1 VRDLISAEPFS
12 PIEHSVR
19 NAVSELMNTKLPV
32 TIISEANLQGSL
44 SVAPIEAALL
54 ESNIQYRRRLGS
66 HISDGMEN
74 CIIIETS
81 REGTG
86 AEWNAERNI
95 LTVTETMSVALS
107 GHQGDPKIGPL
118 TTVSIC
124 HCIAQLI
131 SPSGPKVR
139 RMRPWALSGNWIHNC
154 MDMTYDPVY
163 ASLKDTLRSEG
174 SIRVVP
180 ITEVPM
186 PNVEN
191 LDFIDSEKLREISSR
206 WYSMGNEGRART
218 ISHLVRGALQSTTPS
233 TSRLEEIVWSCIMAP
248 GWKSDLASQIR
259 LSSSIWKDN
268 DKRNASSRII
278 DSLIRNGNL

>member
-1 VRDLISAEPFS
+1 MRDLVSAEPFS
-12 PIEHSVR
+12 SIELSVR
-19 NAVSELMNTKLPV
+19 TAVSELMDSKLPV

-66 HISDGMEN
+66 TMSDGMKN

-81 REGTG
+81 REGKG

-95 LTVTETMSVALS
+95 LTVTETMSIALS
-107 GHQGDPKIGPL
+107 GHQGDSKVGPL

-131 SPSGPKVR
+131 SPSGSKVR
-139 RMRPWALSGNWIHNC
+139 RMRPWVISGNWIHNC

-180 ITEVPM
+180 
-186 PNVEN
+186 
-191 LDFIDSEKLREISSR
+191 L
-206 WYSMGNEGRART
+206 
-218 ISHLVRGALQSTTPS
+218 
-233 TSRLEEIVWSCIMAP
+233 
-248 GWKSDLASQIR
+248 
-259 LSSSIWKDN
+259 
-268 DKRNASSRII
+268 
-278 DSLIRNGNL
+278 SLIHI

>member
-1 VRDLISAEPFS
+1 MRDLISAEPFS

-118 TTVSIC
+118 TTVSI
-124 HCIAQLI
+124 L
-131 SPSGPKVR
+131 
-139 RMRPWALSGNWIHNC
+139 
-154 MDMTYDPVY
+154 
-163 ASLKDTLRSEG
+163 
-174 SIRVVP
+174 
-180 ITEVPM
+180 
-186 PNVEN
+186 
-191 LDFIDSEKLREISSR
+191 
-206 WYSMGNEGRART
+206 
-218 ISHLVRGALQSTTPS
+218 
-233 TSRLEEIVWSCIMAP
+233 
-248 GWKSDLASQIR
+248 
-259 LSSSIWKDN
+259 
-268 DKRNASSRII
+268 
-278 DSLIRNGNL
+278 SLIHI

>member
-1 VRDLISAEPFS
+1 MRDLISAELFS
-12 PIEHSVR
+12 PIEHSTR
-19 NAVSELMNTKLPV
+19 TAVSELMDRNLPI

-44 SVAPIEAALL
+44 SVAPIEAAFL
-54 ESNIQYRRRLGS
+54 ESKIQYRRRLGS

-81 REGTG
+81 REGKG
-86 AEWNAERNI
+86 VEWNAERNI
-95 LTVTETMSVALS
+95 LTVTETMSIALS
-107 GHQGDPKIGPL
+107 GHQGDSKVGPL

-124 HCIAQLI
+124 HCIAQQI
-131 SPSGPKVR
+131 SPSGPRVR
-139 RMRPWALSGNWIHNC
+139 RMRPWAISGNWIHNC

-163 ASLKDTLRSEG
+163 SSLKDTLKSEG

-206 WYSMGNEGRART
+206 WDSMGNEGRARS
-218 ISHLVRGALQSTTPS
+218 ISHLCREVLQSTNPS
-233 TSRLEEIVWSCIMAP
+233 TSRLEEIVWGCIMAP
-248 GWKSDLASQIR
+248 GWESDLASQIR
-259 LSSSIWKDN
+259 LSSSIWKHN
-268 DKRNASSRII
+268 DKGIAASKII
-278 DSLIRNGNL
+278 DSLIRSGNL